1 VAECGGG
8 VRWQSAVAE
17 CGGGVWWRGINIQ
30 VMNFQMIAP
39 LKQFQQI
46 CQKYAVRSFRQLL
59 LSGL

>member
-1 VAECGGG
+1 
-8 VRWQSAVAE
+8 VAE